1 MKPLSV
7 FIGLCGSVRN
17 GYESSSRGEGR
28 WALSLV
34 RCLKD
39 IPGIKIVMAPDTEP
53 CDWGTCDRPDN
64 VLMIQSYE
72 KWRLDKAHFDLA
84 IFTSWQTHKPEMKYI
99 HADKYLWG
107 VMGWK
112 HEIMKDG
119 YFQDNEYVIRWFR
132 ADLPEI
138 PYPIN
143 FQDRCFLLAQPFG
156 PAIGE
161 NKFDNKRIAWVAKEA
176 FLDTTNPSLSESAA
190 RHLFAVVDVCK
201 ETGAALSIF
210 SCHEFNPV
218 TSPKVVTMG
227 ILDKLKEYD
236 NITMYPSLPYP
247 EYQRELQ
254 KCSVTIPLAFAGSTQ
269 EAIFCGLVP
278 MLYKDSM
285 FSNHPH
291 IIGVCNEMTQDKVSR
306 FQSEDGKKDVLNHE
320 EIKDVLRR
328 LLTDYEY
335 FTEMLGRLTDM
346 VQDNLDMNVMLQ
358 LQDIIDHK
366 KGIER

>member
-1 MKPLSV
+1 
-7 FIGLCGSVRN
+7 
-17 GYESSSRGEGR
+17 
-28 WALSLV
+28 
-34 RCLKD
+34 
-39 IPGIKIVMAPDTEP
+39 
-53 CDWGTCDRPDN
+53 
-64 VLMIQSYE
+64 
-72 KWRLDKAHFDLA
+72 
-84 IFTSWQTHKPEMKYI
+84 
-99 HADKYLWG
+99 
-107 VMGWK
+107 
-112 HEIMKDG
+112 
-119 YFQDNEYVIRWFR
+119 
-132 ADLPEI
+132 
-138 PYPIN
+138 
-143 FQDRCFLLAQPFG
+143 
-156 PAIGE
+156 
-161 NKFDNKRIAWVAKEA
+161 
-176 FLDTTNPSLSESAA
+176 
-190 RHLFAVVDVCK
+190 
-201 ETGAALSIF
+201 
-210 SCHEFNPV
+210 
-218 TSPKVVTMG
+218 
-227 ILDKLKEYD
+227 
-236 NITMYPSLPYP
+236 MYPSLPYP

-346 VQDNLDMNVMLQ
+346 IQDNLDMNVMLQ